1 VKICHDYSESAL
13 IAFAPKGPQENIF
26 LIQIKGCAPMIRKKV
41 CMLGSFAV
49 GKTSLVQRFVSSR
62 FPRKYQTTIGVMIDK
77 KTVEIGDQE
86 VYLMLW
92 DIYGQDEFRRVQTSY
107 LADASGYFLVV
118 DGTRKDTLDTALG
131 LCKRVNE
138 EIGDIPFVLVLNK
151 TDLKNEWE
159 VNLQVLDELSKR
171 GWTVVETSAKTGEG
185 VEKAFLSLTAK
196 MLQAQTLG

>member
-1 VKICHDYSESAL
+1 
-13 IAFAPKGPQENIF
+13 
-26 LIQIKGCAPMIRKKV
+26 MIRKKL

-49 GKTSLVQRFVSSR
+49 GKTSLVKRFVSSK
-62 FPRKYQTTIGVMIDK
+62 FPTKYQTTVGVMIDK

-118 DGTRKDTLDTALG
+118 DGTRKDTLDTALK
-131 LCKRVNE
+131 LRKRVNE
-138 EIGDIPFVLVLNK
+138 EIGEVPFVLVLNK

-159 VNLQVLDELSKR
+159 ISRQALDELSKS
-171 GWTVVETSAKTGEG
+171 GWAVVETSAKTGEG

-196 MLQAQTLG
+196 ILQV

>member
-1 VKICHDYSESAL
+1 MKICHDYIEKAL
-13 IAFAPKGPQENIF
+13 IAFTPKGPQENLF
-26 LIQIKGCAPMIRKKV
+26 LIQIKGCASMIRKKL

-49 GKTSLVQRFVSSR
+49 GKTSLVKRFVSSK
-62 FPRKYQTTIGVMIDK
+62 FPTKYQTTVGVMIDK

-118 DGTRKDTLDTALG
+118 DGTRKDTLDTALK
-131 LCKRVNE
+131 LRKRVNE
-138 EIGDIPFVLVLNK
+138 EIGEVPFVLVLNK

-159 VNLQVLDELSKR
+159 ISRQDLDELSKS
-171 GWTVVETSAKTGEG
+171 GWAVVETSAKTGEG

-196 MLQAQTLG
+196 ILQV

>member
-1 VKICHDYSESAL
+1 
-13 IAFAPKGPQENIF
+13 
-26 LIQIKGCAPMIRKKV
+26 MIRKKV

-49 GKTSLVQRFVSSR
+49 GKTSLVQRFVSSK

-118 DGTRKDTLDTALG
+118 DGTRNDTLDTALG

-151 TDLKNEWE
+151 TDLKNEWK
-159 VNLQVLDELSKR
+159 VNMQVLDELSKS

>member
-1 VKICHDYSESAL
+1 
-13 IAFAPKGPQENIF
+13 
-26 LIQIKGCAPMIRKKV
+26 MMRKKI

-49 GKTSLVQRFVSSR
+49 GKTSLVQRLVRSR
-62 FPRKYQTTIGVMIDK
+62 NTRKYQTTIGVMIDK

-118 DGTRKDTLDTALG
+118 DGTRKETLDMALE
-131 LCKRVNE
+131 LRKRVNE
-138 EIGDIPFVLVLNK
+138 EIGEVPFVLVLNK

-159 VNLQVLDELSKR
+159 VNRQVLDGLLKSS
-171 GWTVVETSAKTGEG
+171 WTVVETSAKTGEG
-185 VEKAFLSLTAK
+185 VEKAFLSLAAK
-196 MLQAQTLG
+196 MLQVQASG